1 MCFSPWELGLLRRP
15 GHEADAFWGFSFSRV
30 SLGRGRD
37 QLWGCRS
44 CGVRRLWRCADYDV
58 KEQKSQGKTIDPHAP
73 RLASVRNDTP
83 GAGTYDP
90 QDTKK
95 KAPSANFGKSKA
107 VDLPFRGASTDAIYY
122 PDEQHANS
130 HPSAA
135 FTSNEPR
142 LLPPRQAGPGD
153 NCCSQL
159 LDSCSQAISQAAI
172 VEPFFMLRF
181 DLA

>member
-1 MCFSPWELGLLRRP
+1 MILPMGVERSGAIRSLRRIHF
-15 GHEADAFWGFSFSRV
+15 GAFVWRV

-37 QLWGCRS
+37 QLWGSRS
-44 CGVRRLWRCADYDV
+44 CGIRRLWRCADYEL

-142 LLPPRQAGPGD
+142 LLPPRQAGPG
-153 NCCSQL
+153 
-159 LDSCSQAISQAAI
+159 
-172 VEPFFMLRF
+172 EPFGR
-181 DLA
+181 LACVARLGRGLESDSPHGS